1 MNILIENYKLI
12 PKLVVYCYHHD
23 IQLNIISDIEYW
35 NEGELIDDLDFEK
48 GAEII
53 DKKNG
58 INTNFKGEEYRLLYN
73 NIQSMLK
80 YIPNA
85 LVPDNPKYYYLPYI
99 YPFIIKGQKSYKYIK
114 DPNVEIVNRDDKDI
128 ILIYHQFSTYHN
140 KELFSKH
147 RCMYYSFGL
156 GTFLCDK
163 MKLMK
168 NKVVG
173 KLIRHIKTK
182 KDKIILNGNEYK
194 IPSN

>member
-35 NEGELIDDLDFEK
+35 NGGELVDDLDFEK

-99 YPFIIKGQKSYKYIK
+99 YPFIIKGQESCKYIK

-128 ILIYHQFSTYHN
+128 ILNIPLPIGDGFFKITDNIVTPNAQISTRESHN
-140 KELFSKH
+140 ILDIIFI
-147 RCMYYSFGL
+147 
-156 GTFLCDK
+156 
-163 MKLMK
+163 
-168 NKVVG
+168 
-173 KLIRHIKTK
+173 LITIS
-182 KDKIILNGNEYK
+182 GG
-194 IPSN
+194 